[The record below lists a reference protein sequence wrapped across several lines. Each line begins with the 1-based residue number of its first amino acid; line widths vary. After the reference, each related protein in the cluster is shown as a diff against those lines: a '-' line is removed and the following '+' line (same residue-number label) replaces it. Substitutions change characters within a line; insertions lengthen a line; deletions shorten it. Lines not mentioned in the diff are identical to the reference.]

1 MGGRGRWAVARL
13 AGSALELHGR
23 ASAPPPGARTVE
35 VLRATAPAL
44 VLGSTQA
51 SSVVDA
57 AACSAAGVAV
67 VRRRSGGGVVLVGP
81 GECVWVDVVLPAG
94 DPLWAD
100 DVSSSAWWLGQVWVE
115 ALADP
120 AVGVNGAAVH
130 RDALCVNQW
139 GRLVCFAGL
148 GGGEVTLGGGNAG
161 RGPKVVGIAQRR
173 GRWGA
178 RFQCSVP
185 LRWDAERL
193 VSLLAWPSAEERAAA
208 LVALADPGLVAPV
221 DPSLAEPLLDAF
233 LARLA
238 ER

>member
-1 MGGRGRWAVARL
+1 M
-13 AGSALELHGR
+13 LH
-23 ASAPPPGARTVE
+23 
-35 VLRATAPAL
+35 ATGDAL

-51 SSVVDA
+51 ESVVDM
-57 AACSAAGVAV
+57 AACEAAGVAV

-81 GECVWVDVVLPAG
+81 GESAWVDVVVPMG
-94 DPLWAD
+94 DPLWVD
-100 DVSSSAWWLGQVWVE
+100 DVSSSAWWLGAVWVE
-115 ALADP
+115 ALAD
-120 AVGVNGAAVH
+120 VGVTGAVVH
-130 RDALCVNQW
+130 QGALCVNRW

-148 GGGEVTLGGGNAG
+148 GGGEVTLGEG
-161 RGPKVVGIAQRR
+161 GPKVVGVAQRR

-193 VSLLAWPSAEERAAA
+193 VGLLAWPSPDERADA
-208 LVALADPGLVAPV
+208 LEALADPALVAPV
-221 DPSLAEPLLDAF
+221 DPASAGPLVDAF